1 MWKKKREREYFQFK
15 SSQRV
20 TRYRFSH
27 TRFSRSSLHL
37 KSVRSENNWEEVFEN
52 ILFIKEKIHQ
62 KWFIIHWIKQHTP
75 KKKSRKRNLK
85 HQLWNISPSSFRKQK
100 VQKVRHRAFSP
111 NQSTNVDKWE
121 LHQNPGVWQ

>member
-1 MWKKKREREYFQFK
+1 MWKKREREYFQFK

-27 TRFSRSSLHL
+27 TRFCKISSHP
-37 KSVRSENNWEEVFEN
+37 KSVRSENNWKEVFEN
-52 ILFIKEKIHQ
+52 ILFIKEKNPLKMIYHSLN
-62 KWFIIHWIKQHTP
+62 KTAHTK
-75 KKKSRKRNLK
+75 KKKSKRNFK

-111 NQSTNVDKWE
+111 NQSTNIDKWE